1 MSFSRLDIQRSRTGE
16 MTCWLETCIIQHVC
30 QDVPHSCRELHVN
43 LSCQSLFMLQNPLK
57 HHKPFGTSNLPK
69 RMQML
74 RMQWGWRPSL
84 NIRLEAIALRLE
96 AIAIEVEAIGL
107 RLVATLEAISTGL
120 VSLDHALASQPLQAV
135 SASSRTISRI

>member
-1 MSFSRLDIQRSRTGE
+1 
-16 MTCWLETCIIQHVC
+16 
-30 QDVPHSCRELHVN
+30 
-43 LSCQSLFMLQNPLK
+43 
-57 HHKPFGTSNLPK
+57 
-69 RMQML
+69 MQML